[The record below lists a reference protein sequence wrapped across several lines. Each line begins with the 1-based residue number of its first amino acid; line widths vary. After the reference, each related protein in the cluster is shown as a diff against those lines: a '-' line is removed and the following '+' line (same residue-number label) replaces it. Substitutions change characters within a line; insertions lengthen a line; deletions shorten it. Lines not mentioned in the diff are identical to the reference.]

1 MKIMLK
7 NKKYQKIL
15 KNRVYV
21 NDQSILTITI
31 TITTNKTLP
40 TNKTLTRGK
49 INNNIYLLHSNYDG
63 LLGLICSVNIMF
75 IKTKRGK
82 RFVKTFLFCF
92 TFFSFIFLKDN
103 DMMSEAGL
111 RIFIARFLRLYF
123 ILSKFLTK
131 DVLECIVNPTY
142 LIECCNCNLIK
153 IISLI
158 FNTTHEMGCCKY
170 WYWLGWYNLWCVKSG
185 SLTTHSSDS
194 SSW

>member
-63 LLGLICSVNIMF
+63 LLGLICSVNIIF

-92 TFFSFIFLKDN
+92 TFFSFIFL
-103 DMMSEAGL
+103 
-111 RIFIARFLRLYF
+111 RITTWYLKQVCRFSLQGFCVCILYCQNF
-123 ILSKFLTK
+123 WSRMFWS
-131 DVLECIVNPTY
+131 V
-142 LIECCNCNLIK
+142 
-153 IISLI
+153 
-158 FNTTHEMGCCKY
+158 
-170 WYWLGWYNLWCVKSG
+170 
-185 SLTTHSSDS
+185 
-194 SSW
+194 